1 MEAELLARISKPS
14 SLIGSKSREKA
25 VNSWEGESNRESMT
39 VEKDMSWNYGAGMP
53 NYEERR
59 NRPLWME

>member
-59 NRPLWME
+59 NSLLWME